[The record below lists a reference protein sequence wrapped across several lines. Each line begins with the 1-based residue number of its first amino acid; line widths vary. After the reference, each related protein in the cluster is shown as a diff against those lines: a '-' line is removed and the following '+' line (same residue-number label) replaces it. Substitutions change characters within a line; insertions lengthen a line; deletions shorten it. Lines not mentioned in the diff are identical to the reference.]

1 LIKFIKTRSEI
12 HELIK
17 IRCWALALLI
27 FILLVFGD
35 KPAKA
40 QDSDFRTWTKI
51 RISTKIIPK
60 LKFDLTQEFRL
71 ENNSSQFDEI
81 FTNLNLAYSPFK
93 FMEIAGS
100 YRYIQHR
107 KKSGD
112 WIAQNRFH
120 FDLNLIAEIKRFS
133 PEYRF
138 RIVRYPNFANDT
150 KTGVTVLR
158 HRLKLIYD
166 IKNCK
171 VDLYASAEL
180 FHALIDN
187 EDDEIGQLRYTLGA
201 NYRFHKNH
209 RIGLAFKY
217 EQEYNVKKPET
228 NYILAVDYKWYL
240 KFKKKADKNKES

>member
-1 LIKFIKTRSEI
+1 MSKSIKTTLNIQVEI
-12 HELIK
+12 NK
-17 IRCWALALLI
+17 RYWALTLLI
-27 FILLVFGD
+27 FILLIVVNNSVSS
-35 KPAKA
+35 
-40 QDSDFRTWTKI
+40 QESDFRTWTKI

-71 ENNSSQFDEI
+71 ENNSTQFDEI
-81 FTNLNLAYSPFK
+81 YTNLNLAYSPFK

-138 RIVRYPNFANDT
+138 RIVRYPDFANDT

-158 HRLKLIYD
+158 HRLKLMYD
-166 IKNCK
+166 IRNCK
-171 VDLYASAEL
+171 IDLYASAEL

-187 EDDEIGQLRYTLGA
+187 EDDEIGQLRYTIGA

-228 NYILAVDYKWYL
+228 NYILAVDYKWNL
-240 KFKKKADKNKES
+240 KFKKKKDKEKKS